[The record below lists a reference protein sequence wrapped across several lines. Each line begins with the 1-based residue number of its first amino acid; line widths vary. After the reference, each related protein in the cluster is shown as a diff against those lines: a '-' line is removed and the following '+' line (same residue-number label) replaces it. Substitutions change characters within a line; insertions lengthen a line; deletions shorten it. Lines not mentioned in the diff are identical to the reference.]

1 MWFCQADIARG
12 RTPRAMASGGMA
24 VPIVSALVSGI
35 IDDNAHREHGVN
47 GAEGAGKATLG
58 KNYFFL
64 MPLILSRQ

>member
-1 MWFCQADIARG
+1 
-12 RTPRAMASGGMA
+12 MASGGMA